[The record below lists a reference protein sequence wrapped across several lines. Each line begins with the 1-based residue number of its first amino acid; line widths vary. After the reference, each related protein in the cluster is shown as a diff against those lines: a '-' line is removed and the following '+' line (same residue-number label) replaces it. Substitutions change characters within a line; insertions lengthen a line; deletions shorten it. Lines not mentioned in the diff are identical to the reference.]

1 MVVKMTA
8 YHDGIRFQP
17 RVRQEFMLRRIRE
30 AVSAGIGVEYD
41 YLIDEM
47 AKYYDVS
54 RPKIEL
60 DFMVLVGTQQV
71 KLKKGMVYI

>member
-1 MVVKMTA
+1 M

-30 AVSAGIGVEYD
+30 AKSQGIKID
-41 YLIDEM
+41 YEGLIDEM
-47 AKYYDVS
+47 AKSYDVS

-60 DFMVLVGTQQV
+60 DFLVLKATQQV
-71 KLKKGMVYI
+71 KLSKNKEVYI